1 MATLALDRP
10 RAVAAR
16 APVVEGLFFA
26 TVFTVTFAK
35 LQWEV
40 AGTLSF
46 SDVVTFLFLFAFG
59 FHRLERLDGRLT
71 RAAWITLAFFAA
83 FLLVYL
89 IGFFNL
95 DTDQSLAQW
104 AKGMVKFL
112 LHFLFLVAG
121 IALIARRGQRLY
133 WQTLAAFVLARYC
146 ASGSEALLYTGP
158 VVIRQMA
165 EVVEAAETAGTD
177 AARLDAYRAL
187 AAIVSWLRVPL
198 EDTTWR
204 PRGRELRSAD

>member
-46 SDVVTFLFLFAFG
+46 SDVVTLLFLFAFAV
-59 FHRLERLDGRLT
+59 HRLERLDGRMT

-89 IGFFNL
+89 IGFL
-95 DTDQSLAQW
+95 TSTRTSRSRS
-104 AKGMVKFL
+104 G
-112 LHFLFLVAG
+112 
-121 IALIARRGQRLY
+121 RRG
-133 WQTLAAFVLARYC
+133 WSSSSSTSC
-146 ASGSEALLYTGP
+146 SSSPGS
-158 VVIRQMA
+158 R
-165 EVVEAAETAGTD
+165 
-177 AARLDAYRAL
+177 
-187 AAIVSWLRVPL
+187 
-198 EDTTWR
+198 
-204 PRGRELRSAD
+204 